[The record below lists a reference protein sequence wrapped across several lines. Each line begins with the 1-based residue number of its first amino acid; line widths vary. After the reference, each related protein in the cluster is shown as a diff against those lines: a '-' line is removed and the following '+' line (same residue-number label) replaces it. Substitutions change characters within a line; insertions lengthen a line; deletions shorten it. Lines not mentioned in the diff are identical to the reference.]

1 MGETFVGDFHQY
13 PEDQRDSPSCGV
25 GRLPVVLLVLGQLL
39 VFGLV
44 LSEKALAE
52 ATLEEQGF
60 VKQKDAEEEVKD
72 EVNEL
77 YENMNK
83 N

>member
-1 MGETFVGDFHQY
+1 MNLQLKFGENI
-13 PEDQRDSPSCGV
+13 SKA
-25 GRLPVVLLVLGQLL
+25 
-39 VFGLV
+39 
-44 LSEKALAE
+44 EKALAE

-60 VKQKDAEEEVKD
+60 VKAKDAEEEVKD